1 VLEWVLEI
9 GGVEGRPAVLKL
21 MVLLPRRADLSRE
34 AFDRYL
40 RDTHA
45 PLVATLPG
53 LRRLVVNHVLP
64 DPSGAEPAYDAIA
77 EDWFDSPEALQA
89 ALASPEGQAVNADAP
104 NLLDLA
110 RLQFLVVQEEEVALP
125 GGQSSSTAG

>member
-1 VLEWVLEI
+1 MEI
-9 GGVEGRPAVLKL
+9 DGVEGRPAVLKL

-45 PLVATLPG
+45 PLVARLPG

-64 DPSGAEPAYDAIA
+64 DPGGAAPAYDAIS

-110 RLQFLVVQEEEVALP
+110 RLQFFVVQEEDVALP
-125 GGQSSSTAG
+125 GGQLPSTAG

>member
-1 VLEWVLEI
+1 
-9 GGVEGRPAVLKL
+9 VLKL

-45 PLVATLPG
+45 PLVTRLPG

-64 DPSGAEPAYDAIA
+64 DPGGAAPAYDAIA
-77 EDWFDSPEALQA
+77 EDWFDGPQTLQA

-104 NLLDLA
+104 NLFDLA
-110 RLQFLVVQEEEVALP
+110 RMQLLMVQEEYVTLP
-125 GGQSSSTAG
+125 AGQPPATAG